1 MAHIVRPTSTTIKVA
16 PKEGELEITVN
27 INITIDGQISAT
39 TDGSQIMI
47 QSNKPEK
54 NEKKEENDDKKYLV
68 PDFASGLKLNFGKDK

>member
-54 NEKKEENDDKKYLV
+54 KEESDDKKYLV
-68 PDFASGLKLNFGKDK
+68 PDFTSGLKLNFGKDK